1 MRSECRSRR
10 PARLRSSASRGAER
24 LMSRVEISKGTC
36 MPLSFSRTRGWAP
49 NPSTL
54 RDCPQ
59 IIASPGPSGVPPGG
73 RRGSGVLPAG
83 IEMEALGRSLPDRG
97 PTPGR
102 RRPPRP
108 PCRRAT
114 IEPLQ
119 PLAAATP
126 ARFPRIGYQP
136 SDRLEPTM
144 VEAFKSPRFRVNFP
158 FLQKL
163 QGRVGKLAS
172 RLLLLLV
179 PLVLLRACALTYIP
193 PDSIG
198 VRQVSYGLTEGS
210 KGLQKEAVNPGYR
223 REIAGYER
231 IHTFPRDIQVVEFTN
246 NPVESS
252 LAHRQMSAINV
263 PTVDGYPVDVDVT
276 VLYRLIDPYKVA
288 SKFGFSKGYE
298 ESVVIRFTDFLVKRY
313 LGELRAEQFYHEARL
328 ARVLALKAEL
338 ARRMA
343 QNGLKLVD
351 VLIRQYDYP
360 ATFQSLTEQKKIQ
373 DQKVLANRELT

>member
-1 MRSECRSRR
+1 
-10 PARLRSSASRGAER
+10 
-24 LMSRVEISKGTC
+24 
-36 MPLSFSRTRGWAP
+36 
-49 NPSTL
+49 
-54 RDCPQ
+54 
-59 IIASPGPSGVPPGG
+59 
-73 RRGSGVLPAG
+73 
-83 IEMEALGRSLPDRG
+83 
-97 PTPGR
+97 
-102 RRPPRP
+102 
-108 PCRRAT
+108 
-114 IEPLQ
+114 
-119 PLAAATP
+119 
-126 ARFPRIGYQP
+126 
-136 SDRLEPTM
+136 M

-163 QGRVGKLAS
+163 QGHFGKLTF

-179 PLVLLRACALTYIP
+179 PLVFLRACTLTYIP

-198 VRQVSYGLTEGS
+198 VRQVSYGFTAGS
-210 KGLQKEAVNPGYR
+210 KGLQKEPVNPGYR

-246 NPVESS
+246 SPAESS
-252 LAHRQMSAINV
+252 QAHRQMPAINV

-276 VLYRLIDPYKVA
+276 VLYRLTDPYKVA

-328 ARVLALKAEL
+328 ARVLALKADL
-338 ARRMA
+338 AQRMA
-343 QNGLKLVD
+343 PNGLKLVD

-373 DQKVLANRELT
+373 DQQVLANRELAKQAEVQTRLNQVIAEGQNLINVKTAEFNAQITEINAKKDLYERQKRAEGDLLIKSAEANGTEQVNRALEGSGSAKLLKLRRGLALLNGIKGPIYINEDPTDLGKISSDKPEKH

>member
-1 MRSECRSRR
+1 
-10 PARLRSSASRGAER
+10 
-24 LMSRVEISKGTC
+24 
-36 MPLSFSRTRGWAP
+36 
-49 NPSTL
+49 
-54 RDCPQ
+54 
-59 IIASPGPSGVPPGG
+59 
-73 RRGSGVLPAG
+73 
-83 IEMEALGRSLPDRG
+83 
-97 PTPGR
+97 
-102 RRPPRP
+102 
-108 PCRRAT
+108 
-114 IEPLQ
+114 
-119 PLAAATP
+119 
-126 ARFPRIGYQP
+126 
-136 SDRLEPTM
+136 M
-144 VEAFKSPRFRVNFP
+144 VETFKSPRFRVNFP

-163 QGRVGKLAS
+163 QGHFGKLTF
-172 RLLLLLV
+172 RLLLLLAL
-179 PLVLLRACALTYIP
+179 LVFLRACTLTYIP

-198 VRQVSYGLTEGS
+198 VRQVSYGFTAGS

-252 LAHRQMSAINV
+252 QAHRQMSAINV

-328 ARVLALKAEL
+328 ARVLALKADL
-338 ARRMA
+338 AQRMA
-343 QNGLKLVD
+343 PNGLKLVD

-373 DQKVLANRELT
+373 DQQVLANRELAKQEEVQTRLNQVIAEGQNLINVKTAEFNAQITEINAKKDLYERQKHAEGDLLIKSAEANGTEQVNRALEGSGSAKLLKLRRGLALLNGIKGPIYINEDPTDLGKISSDKPEKH